1 MGKIAFVFP
10 GQGAQHAGMGK
21 EFYERSEKAREIFD
35 LASKATGLDIPALC
49 FEENE
54 KLNETQYTQIAI
66 LACEAA
72 ILGAVR
78 EAGIA
83 ADVSAGLSLG
93 EYGALITSGVLDMET
108 AFRVVRQRGIFMQE
122 AVPTGGAMA
131 AVIGMDG
138 EQIRKICQETEGR
151 VSVANYNCPGQV
163 VITGEDTAVE
173 RAGMALKEAGA
184 RRVLPLKVSG
194 PFHSPMLEG
203 AGKKLA
209 EVLKTVTVQ
218 APVTPYVT
226 NVTAEYVTEEEAIK
240 ELLAKQVASS
250 VLWQQSVERMIADGV
265 DTFVEIGPGK
275 TLTGFLRKIDCSVKG
290 FSIEK
295 PEDLEKVL
303 ESRGNRMEEKI
314 ALVTGASR
322 GIGSQIAKTLA
333 KKNIF
338 VVVNYSGS
346 KEKAEQTAEEIINA
360 GGKAVVYGCDISDF
374 YATEDMVKEIVKQ
387 YGRLDILINNAGITK
402 DNLIMRMSEADFD
415 RVIEVNLKGAF
426 NTIHAAARQMIRQK
440 SGKIVNI
447 ASVSGVLGNAGQ
459 ANYAAAKAGIIGLTK
474 TIAREFAGRNIQ
486 VNAVAPGFIET
497 DMTEKLSDTIRE
509 QATQQIPMKKFG
521 HPEDVAEAVAFLTS
535 DAASYITG
543 QVLCVDGGM
552 AM

>member
-1 MGKIAFVFP
+1 MFP
-10 GQGAQHAGMGK
+10 GQGSQYIGMGK
-21 EFYERSEKAREIFD
+21 EFYEQIPICKEVYD
-35 LASKATGLDIPALC
+35 LASEVTGLDIPALC

-54 KLNETQYTQIAI
+54 KINITEYTQICM
-66 LACEAA
+66 LATEAA
-72 ILGAVR
+72 IYMALEQNGYQP
-78 EAGIA
+78 
-83 ADVSAGLSLG
+83 DVTAGLSLG
-93 EYGALITSGVLDMET
+93 EYGALIASGVMT
-108 AFRVVRQRGIFMQE
+108 AEEAFELVRKRGIFMQE

-218 APVTPYVT
+218 APVIPYVT

-250 VLWQQSVERMIADGV
+250 VLWQQSVERMIADDV

-303 ESRGNRMEEKI
+303 ESRGNR
-314 ALVTGASR
+314 
-322 GIGSQIAKTLA
+322 
-333 KKNIF
+333 
-338 VVVNYSGS
+338 
-346 KEKAEQTAEEIINA
+346 
-360 GGKAVVYGCDISDF
+360 
-374 YATEDMVKEIVKQ
+374 
-387 YGRLDILINNAGITK
+387 
-402 DNLIMRMSEADFD
+402 
-415 RVIEVNLKGAF
+415 
-426 NTIHAAARQMIRQK
+426 
-440 SGKIVNI
+440 
-447 ASVSGVLGNAGQ
+447 
-459 ANYAAAKAGIIGLTK
+459 
-474 TIAREFAGRNIQ
+474 
-486 VNAVAPGFIET
+486 
-497 DMTEKLSDTIRE
+497 
-509 QATQQIPMKKFG
+509 
-521 HPEDVAEAVAFLTS
+521 
-535 DAASYITG
+535 
-543 QVLCVDGGM
+543 
-552 AM
+552 